1 MQVKQ
6 EEIEGLN
13 ERVKEMM
20 TSHDEEV
27 ERLNKVVEHY
37 REDFEQEK
45 QDMDRCVLMVMPTID
60 NPHWS
65 SIDGSRLNLYE
76 FLSFIVSVYKS
87 EN

>member
-6 EEIEGLN
+6 EEIEGLSD
-13 ERVKEMM
+13 RVKEMM

-45 QDMDRCVLMVMPTID
+45 QDMDRCVLIIMPII
-60 NPHWS
+60 NNQHWGS
-65 SIDGSRLNLYE
+65 S
-76 FLSFIVSVYKS
+76 
-87 EN
+87 